1 MTELPKIVAQRL
13 QRPASATPHPDP
25 DLLAAFVEKSLLDRE
40 RSQVL
45 EHLSQC
51 ADCREIVSLS
61 VPQQA
66 EVGARAV
73 GAHTPWLSWPV
84 LRWGALAA
92 CFVVV
97 GAAVTLH
104 YRSRPISQVPE
115 KTQQANIPIAGEA
128 KVAQQPPLP
137 SEIVANKKESQ
148 PALLRRD
155 AGAAT
160 MARLKPDS
168 RVAELRA
175 QTAAQESAGSLSKM
189 AAVPAPAKAENAELD
204 AAGET
209 ATGLPSNSVAEVV
222 PGKTKDAEAVQANNA
237 PSASGGVAPKQKA
250 SVALFAAKALPAPSP
265 KLVPRWT
272 LSSDGTLQ
280 RSLDS
285 GRTWETIPL
294 NSQAAFRALAANGL
308 DIWVGGS
315 SGTLYHST
323 DAGQHWTQVQ
333 PVADGE
339 PLTADIIGVEF
350 TDPLHGTVTN
360 SSTENWITADAG
372 HNWRKK

>member
-25 DLLAAFVEKSLLDRE
+25 NLLAAFVESSLLDRE
-40 RSQVL
+40 RTQVL

-61 VPQQA
+61 VPEQA

-97 GAAVTLH
+97 GAAVSLR
-104 YRSRPISQVPE
+104 YRSHPVSLSSE
-115 KTQQANIPIAGEA
+115 KVQHAELPIAGEA

-137 SEIVANKKESQ
+137 SEIAANKKESQ

-204 AAGET
+204 AAAET
-209 ATGLPSNSVAEVV
+209 ATGLPSNNMAEVV
-222 PGKTKDAEAVQANNA
+222 PGKAKDAEAVQADNA

-350 TDPLHGTVTN
+350 TDPLHGTVTT
-360 SSTENWITADAG
+360 SSKETWITADAG
-372 HNWRKK
+372 QNWRKK